1 VGAGHAIAI
10 EQSTVAGLEAQLEM
24 FRRHHPDSPVLAD
37 SGQRFRDGKPKDLAR
52 LAFEQ
57 AFDRHLNGLRADVN
71 PLDHRHD

>member
-1 VGAGHAIAI
+1 
-10 EQSTVAGLEAQLEM
+10 M